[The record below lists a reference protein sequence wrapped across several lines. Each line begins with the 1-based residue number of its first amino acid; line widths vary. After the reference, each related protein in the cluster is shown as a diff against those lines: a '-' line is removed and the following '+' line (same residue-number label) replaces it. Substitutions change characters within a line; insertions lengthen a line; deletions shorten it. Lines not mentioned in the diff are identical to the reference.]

1 MKTKK
6 RTPLQAYLLELMFAR
21 PLHSE
26 MQHISSG
33 ADANSFIRGQVQ
45 DETINHKEYFWM
57 IVMTRSHRVLG
68 MKEISSGNTHSTTI
82 SFKEVAQVA
91 FLSNACSCILVHNH
105 PSGNVN
111 PSENDLK
118 ITIQAK
124 KVLKLID
131 VTLLDHIII
140 TQEDFYSFAE
150 HHQI

>member
-1 MKTKK
+1 MKPKK
-6 RTPLQAYLLELMFAR
+6 QTPLQAYLLELLFAR

-26 MQHISSG
+26 RQHISSG
-33 ADANSFIRGQVQ
+33 ADANTFIRGQVQ
-45 DETINHKEYFWM
+45 DGTINHKEYFWM

-68 MKEISSGNTHSTTI
+68 MKEISSGKTHSTTI

-140 TQEDFYSFAE
+140 TQEELYSFAE